1 MGELNRSNKKV
12 RPMMRKPT
20 ALVAITALALT
31 SAPVFAS
38 DFQDLDALDVAVA
51 ASMGAEIGQPGG
63 ARAPVDRR
71 LKLRACPELPTVSG
85 PVLGAAVVR
94 CQSIGWSIRVPLMLE
109 ASAQRTSSAASA
121 DREARDAVTRGQAVR
136 LTVEGKGYSLSR
148 TMIADRSGRI
158 GDMISVRADRRAKP
172 ILARVTGVGEVT
184 VPANR

>member
-1 MGELNRSNKKV
+1 MI
-12 RPMMRKPT
+12 RKPT
-20 ALVAITALALT
+20 ALTAIAVLAFAN
-31 SAPVFAS
+31 APASAS

-71 LKLRACPELPTVSG
+71 LKLKTCPELPTVSG

-94 CQSIGWSIRVPLMLE
+94 CQSIGWSIRVPLNLE
-109 ASAQRTSSAASA
+109 GRAQRTGSATPSV
-121 DREARDAVTRGQAVR
+121 REARDAVTRGQAVR
-136 LTVEGKGYSLSR
+136 LTVEGSGYSLSR

-184 VPANR
+184 VPSAR